1 LKSEIGACEPPLKSG
16 ARRVRIR
23 LGWLALSAKLS
34 GSNSPGKS
42 DGMTGQ
48 DSSDWLGLS
57 GRVCVVTG
65 GGGGIG
71 RATAVSLAGAGAHV
85 AAIDLDERGLEA
97 TGAELRKSGSEHVV
111 TRCDT
116 TSADSVTAASE
127 RIEKS
132 LGPCSV
138 LVNTAAVL
146 RPGGLDTLSLAEWN
160 AVLAVN
166 LTGYFL
172 CAQSFGRQMRKLGRG
187 SLVHI
192 ASIAGSHAQG
202 QSGAY
207 SVSKAGV
214 IMLSR
219 QLANEW
225 GPHGIRSNV
234 VSPGLVVTP
243 MSQSFYDTPGVTE
256 RRTAVVPARRIGMP
270 QDMADAILYL
280 ASDRASYVNGDEII
294 VDGGFVNM
302 LMNLVPRPGF

>member
-1 LKSEIGACEPPLKSG
+1 
-16 ARRVRIR
+16 
-23 LGWLALSAKLS
+23 
-34 GSNSPGKS
+34 
-42 DGMTGQ
+42 MTEQ
-48 DSSDWLGLS
+48 TSSDWLDLS

-71 RATAVSLAGAGAHV
+71 RAVALSLARAGARV
-85 AAIDLDERGLEA
+85 AAIDRDERGLEG
-97 TGAELRKSGSEHVV
+97 TGAELRELGSDHVV

-116 TSADSVTAASE
+116 SSAESVAAASE
-127 RIEKS
+127 TVEKS
-132 LGPCSV
+132 LGSCSV
-138 LVNTAAVL
+138 LVNAAAVL
-146 RPGGLDTLSLAEWN
+146 RPGGLDNLSLAEWN

-172 CAQSFGRQMRKLGRG
+172 CAQIFGRQMRTLGRG
-187 SLVHI
+187 SLIHV

-219 QLANEW
+219 QLASEW

-234 VSPGLVVTP
+234 VSPGMVITP

-256 RRTAVVPARRIGMP
+256 RRAAVVPARRIGPP
-270 QDMADAILYL
+270 QDIAGAILFL
-280 ASDRASYVNGDEII
+280 ASDRLKRQAA
-294 VDGGFVNM
+294 
-302 LMNLVPRPGF
+302 LVFRSNAYEPSPVLDYANSSPRPRPASRWNLQDARPL

>member
-1 LKSEIGACEPPLKSG
+1 
-16 ARRVRIR
+16 
-23 LGWLALSAKLS
+23 
-34 GSNSPGKS
+34 
-42 DGMTGQ
+42 MTGQ

-71 RATAVSLAGAGAHV
+71 RATAVSLARAGARV
-85 AAIDLDERGLEA
+85 AAIDLDERGLEVTA
-97 TGAELRKSGSEHVV
+97 TELRKLGSGHIV

-116 TSADSVTAASE
+116 TSVESVTAASE
-127 RIEKS
+127 AIEKS

-146 RPGGLDTLSLAEWN
+146 RPGGLDNLSLAEWN

-172 CAQSFGRQMRKLGRG
+172 CAQNFGRQMRKLGRG

-243 MSQSFYDTPGVTE
+243 MSQAFYDTPGVTE
-256 RRTAVVPARRIGMP
+256 RRKAVVPARRIGMP

>member
-1 LKSEIGACEPPLKSG
+1 
-16 ARRVRIR
+16 
-23 LGWLALSAKLS
+23 
-34 GSNSPGKS
+34 
-42 DGMTGQ
+42 MTKQ
-48 DSSDWLGLS
+48 NSSDWLGLS
-57 GRVCVVTG
+57 GCVCVVTG

-71 RATAVSLAGAGAHV
+71 RAVALSFARAGAQV
-85 AAIDLDERGLEA
+85 AAIDLDERGLEV
-97 TGAELRKSGSEHVV
+97 TGAELRKLGDGHVV

-116 TSADSVTAASE
+116 TNVESVTAAAE
-127 RIEKS
+127 AIEKS
-132 LGPCSV
+132 LGPCNV

-146 RPGGLDTLSLAEWN
+146 RPGGLDNLSLAEWN

-172 CAQSFGRQMRKLGRG
+172 CAQIFGRQMRKLARG

-219 QLANEW
+219 QLASEW

-256 RRTAVVPARRIGMP
+256 RRKAVVPSRRIGMP
-270 QDMADAILYL
+270 QDMADAILFL
-280 ASDRASYVNGDEII
+280 ASDRASYVNGDEIT
-294 VDGGFVNM
+294 VDGGYANM
-302 LMNLVPRPGF
+302 LMNLVPRPRFE

>member
-1 LKSEIGACEPPLKSG
+1 MERWIA
-16 ARRVRIR
+16 
-23 LGWLALSAKLS
+23 
-34 GSNSPGKS
+34 
-42 DGMTGQ
+42 MTEQ
-48 DSSDWLGLS
+48 ISSDWLGLS

-71 RATAVSLAGAGAHV
+71 RAVATSLARAGSRV
-85 AAIDLDERGLEA
+85 AAIDRDERGLEV
-97 TGAELRKSGSEHVV
+97 TRAELREFGAGHLV
-111 TRCDT
+111 TPCDT
-116 TSADSVTAASE
+116 ASAQSVTAAAE
-127 RIEKS
+127 TIEKS

-160 AVLAVN
+160 AVLSVN

-172 CAQSFGRQMRKLGRG
+172 CAQAFGRQMRKPGRG

-192 ASIAGSHAQG
+192 ASIAGSNAQG
-202 QSGAY
+202 HSGAY

-225 GPHGIRSNV
+225 GPQGIRSNV
-234 VSPGLVVTP
+234 VSPGMVITP

-256 RRTAVVPARRIGMP
+256 RRAAVVPARRIGMP
-270 QDMADAILYL
+270 QDIADAILFL
-280 ASDRASYVNGDEII
+280 ASDRSSYVNGEEIL
-294 VDGGFVNM
+294 VDGGYANM
-302 LMNLVPRPGF
+302 LMNLVPRPGFE

>member
-1 LKSEIGACEPPLKSG
+1 
-16 ARRVRIR
+16 
-23 LGWLALSAKLS
+23 
-34 GSNSPGKS
+34 
-42 DGMTGQ
+42 
-48 DSSDWLGLS
+48 
-57 GRVCVVTG
+57 
-65 GGGGIG
+65 
-71 RATAVSLAGAGAHV
+71 
-85 AAIDLDERGLEA
+85 
-97 TGAELRKSGSEHVV
+97 
-111 TRCDT
+111 
-116 TSADSVTAASE
+116 
-127 RIEKS
+127 
-132 LGPCSV
+132 
-138 LVNTAAVL
+138 
-146 RPGGLDTLSLAEWN
+146 
-160 AVLAVN
+160 
-166 LTGYFL
+166 
-172 CAQSFGRQMRKLGRG
+172 MRKLGCG

-243 MSQSFYDTPGVTE
+243 MSQSFYDAPGVTE
-256 RRTAVVPARRIGMP
+256 RRIAVVPARRIGMP

-302 LMNLVPRPGF
+302 LMNLVPRPGFE